1 MFLYSEEVPVSKKSK
16 LMDEKPTTSAKF
28 ILQKLPKT
36 ISRSNDRDVPLPSPF
51 PLPQNY
57 RADVA
62 AALEAGQMT
71 ADTEKAFFSSIASAI
86 FKYKKTP
93 TTEDYIDVATVIT
106 QKYPFFKAT
115 SGKSYVST
123 LYN

>member
-1 MFLYSEEVPVSKKSK
+1 M
-16 LMDEKPTTSAKF
+16 
-28 ILQKLPKT
+28 
-36 ISRSNDRDVPLPSPF
+36 
-51 PLPQNY
+51 
-57 RADVA
+57 A

-123 LYN
+123 SRELRGQEETAIICETKYATTE